1 MNKWHNSIIT
11 FILLLTFF
19 ASVITPASAQY
30 FPPTPP
36 KPIIIRETQISVS
49 YTEPQKT
56 VVINVTQFDP
66 EQIVKTITL
75 TFKEPVLSISLTI
88 YYLKEKPP
96 EVTEPSDTPLL
107 YFTIRAHQDLLK
119 NIEKAVITFSV
130 EKKIVDEKKIDEKTI
145 ILNRF
150 SEDKWEKL
158 STTKIA
164 EDEKFLYFKAESL
177 GLSHFAVTEITIPP
191 PFPWWIVLI
200 VVIVAIVIAAGI
212 VIWVRMKRKTK
223 KMLGK

>member
-1 MNKWHNSIIT
+1 LSVFFVSI
-11 FILLLTFF
+11 
-19 ASVITPASAQY
+19 ITPASAQY

-75 TFKEPVLSISLTI
+75 TFKEPMLSISLTI

-164 EDEKFLYFKAESL
+164 EDEKSLYFKAESL
-177 GLSHFAVTEITIPP
+177 GLSHFAVTGITIPP
-191 PFPWWIVLI
+191 PFPWWII
-200 VVIVAIVIAAGI
+200 AIVIAII
-212 VIWVRMKRKTK
+212 VIIGIIATYRYRQRKSRK
-223 KMLGK
+223 A